1 MRFWDSSAI
10 VPLLVMESQ
19 RERALSLLERD
30 TVMLVWWATPVE
42 LCSAIARHERSGD
55 LSVGDAASVLERLEA
70 LALSWHELQP
80 TARLRRTAQRL
91 LRVHPLRSADALQLA
106 AAMTASGGEVPSLE
120 FVSLDD
126 RLNEA
131 ARREGFRVLE

>member
-1 MRFWDSSAI
+1 
-10 VPLLVMESQ
+10 
-19 RERALSLLERD
+19 
-30 TVMLVWWATPVE
+30 MLVWWATPVE
-42 LCSAIARHERSGD
+42 VCSAIARYERSGD
-55 LSVGDAASVLERLEA
+55 LSVGDASKILERLEA

-106 AAMTASGGEVPSLE
+106 AAITAGGGEVPSLE

-126 RLNEA
+126 RLNDA
-131 ARREGFRVLE
+131 ARREGLRVLG

>member
-19 RERALSLLERD
+19 RERVLSFLERD
-30 TVMLVWWATPVE
+30 PVMLVWWATPVE
-42 LCSAIARHERSGD
+42 VCSAIARYERSGD
-55 LSVGDAASVLERLEA
+55 LSVGDAARIIARLEA

-91 LRVHPLRSADALQLA
+91 LRVHPLRSTDALQLA
-106 AAMTASGGEVPSLE
+106 AAMAASGEEVPSLE
-120 FVSLDD
+120 FISLDD

-131 ARREGFRVLE
+131 AHREGLRVLE

>member
-1 MRFWDSSAI
+1 
-10 VPLLVMESQ
+10 MESQ
-19 RERALSLLERD
+19 RERVLSFLEHD
-30 TVMLVWWATPVE
+30 PVMLVWWATPVE
-42 LCSAIARHERSGD
+42 VCSAIARHERNGD
-55 LSVGDAASVLERLEA
+55 LSVGDAASALDRLGA
-70 LALSWHELQP
+70 LLLGWHELQP
-80 TARLRRTAQRL
+80 TARLRRTALRL

-106 AAMTASGGEVPSLE
+106 AAITATGEASPSLE

>member
-19 RERALSLLERD
+19 RRRVLSLLERD
-30 TVMLVWWATPVE
+30 TVILVWWATPVE
-42 LCSAIARHERSGD
+42 VCSAIARYERSGD
-55 LSVGDAASVLERLEA
+55 LSVGDAARILERLEA

-91 LRVHPLRSADALQLA
+91 LRVHPLQSADALQLA
-106 AAMTASGGEVPSLE
+106 AAMMAGDGETPSLE

-131 ARREGFRVLE
+131 ARREGLRVLE

>member
-1 MRFWDSSAI
+1 
-10 VPLLVMESQ
+10 MESQ
-19 RERALSLLERD
+19 RQRVLSLLERD

-42 LCSAIARHERSGD
+42 VCSAIARYERSGD
-55 LSVGDAASVLERLEA
+55 LSVGDAAGILERLEA

-80 TARLRRTAQRL
+80 TARLRRTALRL

-106 AAMTASGGEVPSLE
+106 AAITATGEGSPSLE

-131 ARREGFRVLE
+131 ASREGLRVLE